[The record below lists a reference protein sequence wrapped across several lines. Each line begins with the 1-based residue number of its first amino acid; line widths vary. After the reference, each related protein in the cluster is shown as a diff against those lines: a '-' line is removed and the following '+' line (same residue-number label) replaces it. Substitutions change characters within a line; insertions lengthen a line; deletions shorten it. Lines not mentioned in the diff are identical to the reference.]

1 MDGSIQKELFERGSK
16 GMKTRMTEQLYK
28 TLKLTLEEIKV
39 VSPISKET
47 MRRIIRT
54 DSYADYRA
62 LQDRYSQN
70 TANNRLQKTEQAGLQ
85 NQISIDD
92 LKPEN
97 DIAGL
102 LKEHNELL
110 RQLVSYVAVIVGEAV

>member
-1 MDGSIQKELFERGSK
+1 
-16 GMKTRMTEQLYK
+16 MKARMTEQLYK
-28 TLKLTLEEIKV
+28 TLKLMLNGGATLEEIKV

-70 TANNRLQKTEQAGLQ
+70 TANNRLQKTETKLP

-110 RQLVSYVAVIVGEAV
+110 RSMLEKVAFVVKELTGKEA

>member
-1 MDGSIQKELFERGSK
+1 
-16 GMKTRMTEQLYK
+16 MKVRMTEQMYK
-28 TLKLTLEEIKV
+28 TLKLMLNGGATLEEIKV

-47 MRRIIRT
+47 MRRIIRKE
-54 DSYADYRA
+54 SYADYRA

-70 TANNRLQKTEQAGLQ
+70 TANNRLQKTEQAGLP

-110 RQLVSYVAVIVGEAV
+110 RSMLEKVAFFVKELTGKEA